1 MSYKRTNRQYT
12 NEFRKE
18 AIALFHNGHLKVAKV
33 AENLGI
39 PIGTLQQWINNDK
52 TDGTKYLGKETLSP
66 EAAEFS
72 RLRKELADVR
82 LERDILK
89 KAVAIFSVP
98 GK

>member
-18 AIALFHNGHLKVAKV
+18 AVELFHNGQLKVAKV

-39 PIGTLQQWINNDK
+39 PQGTLQQWINNYK
-52 TDGTKYLGKETLSP
+52 IDGNKYTGKETLSF

-72 RLRKELADVR
+72 RLRKELSDVK